1 VPWNL
6 KLEEN
11 FTSLF
16 NYYSTF
22 FFDADEC
29 GLLSKKNRKIQQQ
42 IIIMPVILSLNLLK
56 KNTSCCVGFQYSYS
70 FSYWLYIWFFSLLIA
85 DRFWKFYRK
94 FTLPPSRVKEKSRL
108 SCVWFSFCGWGCGK
122 VQPIYAQNSTIKANF
137 SCFLWLFLWVPHPTS
152 TSTSNTNTHRLPKIC
167 FRGGIDSDELSF
179 FQRCD
184 SC

>member
-22 FFDADEC
+22 FFVADGC

-56 KNTSCCVGFQYSYS
+56 KNTSCCVGFQYSYA

-94 FTLPPSRVKEKSRL
+94 FTLPPSRVKEKVVGCNL
-108 SCVWFSFCGWGCGK
+108 FMHKTEPQKLIFLVFCGFFCGSHT
-122 VQPIYAQNSTIKANF
+122 QPQPPPQIQ
-137 SCFLWLFLWVPHPTS
+137 
-152 TSTSNTNTHRLPKIC
+152 THTGLSKIC
-167 FRGGIDSDELSF
+167 FHGGIDSDESSF
-179 FQRCD
+179 FQRYD